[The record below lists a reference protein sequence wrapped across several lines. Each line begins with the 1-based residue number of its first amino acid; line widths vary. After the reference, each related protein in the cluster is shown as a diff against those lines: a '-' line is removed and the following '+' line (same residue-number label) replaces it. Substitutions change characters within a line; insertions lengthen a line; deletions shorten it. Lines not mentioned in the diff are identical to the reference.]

1 MWFCLLSIDMWFCTL
16 SIDMWFSTSA
26 SKSSYYESAIFS
38 LGFKSFERKK
48 KEFGKSVGVLS
59 KKLMDLHPKLSD
71 ASRWNEK
78 LKHKKKS
85 V

>member
-1 MWFCLLSIDMWFCTL
+1 MNPQFFHLDSNLLR
-16 SIDMWFSTSA
+16 
-26 SKSSYYESAIFS
+26 K
-38 LGFKSFERKK
+38 KKK

-78 LKHKKKS
+78 LKHKKK
-85 V
+85 VFNYPNY